1 MVIKDYKWNTKLD
14 IVCVKMVHEMGL
26 MDITETREIPI
37 NYYSKIFTQ
46 KRTYSTTILR
56 GIIMTIHIKLK
67 QSAKS
72 YLLYLWQEI
81 VWDVLWI
88 FTNSTT
94 LMRPNRIEVTES
106 YNFPIWLR
114 LLNISSNFFKEK
126 L

>member
-14 IVCVKMVHEMGL
+14 IVCHKMVHEMGL

-72 YLLYLWQEI
+72 YLLYLWKEI

>member
-14 IVCVKMVHEMGL
+14 IVCVKKVHEMGL

-94 LMRPNRIEVTES
+94 LMNPNRIEVTES